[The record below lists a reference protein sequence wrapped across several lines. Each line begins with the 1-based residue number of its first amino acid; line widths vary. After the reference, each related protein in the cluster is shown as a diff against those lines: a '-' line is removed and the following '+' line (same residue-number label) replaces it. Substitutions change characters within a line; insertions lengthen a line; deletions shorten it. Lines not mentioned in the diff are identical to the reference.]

1 MSTLGHLIGAL
12 LAALDDQHQRDK
24 KNRDR
29 PRDGQRPDHTT
40 GPRSGTRNESTKG
53 QQNRCR

>member
-24 KNRDR
+24 KNRDG
-29 PRDGQRPDHTT
+29 PRDGQRPEHAT
-40 GPRSGTRNESTKG
+40 GPRPDTRNESTTRG
-53 QQNRCR
+53 QNRRR